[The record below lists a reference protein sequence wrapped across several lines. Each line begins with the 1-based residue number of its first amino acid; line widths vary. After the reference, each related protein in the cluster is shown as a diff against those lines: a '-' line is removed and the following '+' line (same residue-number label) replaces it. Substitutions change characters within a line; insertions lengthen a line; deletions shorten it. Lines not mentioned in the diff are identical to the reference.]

1 MVIRGCGFVFGD
13 IQLPQVHT
21 FCVDLLGQTYVSLF
35 RGRVK
40 FIHFTIF
47 FLSKTQT
54 AKTTEFLPKPPVA
67 DRTTGSVRH
76 TVYLTET
83 HMGPLRKLRIRNPT
97 VAN

>member
-1 MVIRGCGFVFGD
+1 LFSEICNYRKF
-13 IQLPQVHT
+13 T
-21 FCVDLLGQTYVSLF
+21 FCVDLVGQTYASLF

-67 DRTTGSVRH
+67 DRTAGRVRH
-76 TVYLTET
+76 TVFLKET
-83 HMGPLRKLRIRNPT
+83 HMGPLRKLRIRNPA
-97 VAN
+97 VAS

>member
-1 MVIRGCGFVFGD
+1 LFSEIYNYRKF
-13 IQLPQVHT
+13 T
-21 FCVDLLGQTYVSLF
+21 FYVDLVGQTYVSLF

-47 FLSKTQT
+47 FLSKKQT

-67 DRTTGSVRH
+67 DRTAGSVRH

-83 HMGPLRKLRIRNPT
+83 HMGPLRKLRICNPT
-97 VAN
+97 VAS